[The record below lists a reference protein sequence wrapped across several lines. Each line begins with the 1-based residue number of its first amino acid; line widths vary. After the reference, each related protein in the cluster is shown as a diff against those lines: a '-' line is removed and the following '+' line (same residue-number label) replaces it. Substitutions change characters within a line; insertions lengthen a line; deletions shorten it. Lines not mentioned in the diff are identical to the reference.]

1 MSSMMNHKKRS
12 HRSHRMHY
20 QAAGITRRQVA
31 ANSFHQRPVWMDVMK
46 GPFRRGGIL
55 KGLFRRGGREPLKTV
70 MGEIVDA

>member
-1 MSSMMNHKKRS
+1 MSSAANHRTRS
-12 HRSHRMHY
+12 HRSQRMHY

-46 GPFRRGGIL
+46 G
-55 KGLFRRGGREPLKTV
+55 LFRRGGREPLKTV

>member
-1 MSSMMNHKKRS
+1 MSSAANHRTRS
-12 HRSHRMHY
+12 HRSQRMHY

-31 ANSFHQRPVWMDVMK
+31 ANSFHQRPVWKDM
-46 GPFRRGGIL
+46 L

>member
-1 MSSMMNHKKRS
+1 MSSAANHRTRS

-31 ANSFHQRPVWMDVMK
+31 ANSFHQRPVWKDM
-46 GPFRRGGIL
+46 L

-70 MGEIVDA
+70 MGEIVDV

>member
-1 MSSMMNHKKRS
+1 MSSAANHRTRS

-46 GPFRRGGIL
+46 G
-55 KGLFRRGGREPLKTV
+55 LFRRGGREPIKTV
-70 MGEIVDA
+70 IGEVMENG